1 MPNNQMKKYT
11 CSWWLHVFM
20 LLLSSCTQYAYYQS
34 PFQSNTASYKTM
46 PLYSDSIRRAVY
58 ANATFTTGGANY
70 NYRDGING
78 GIASIYRTHTARH
91 LQAFY
96 GLTGTLGN
104 YHVKPY
110 NGKMLNK
117 NLDTT
122 VINNNAGGKF
132 FGGWGAT
139 GGLSLNIPFAKNEW
153 RIGAELSWQQEFGS
167 LLNFRKNLPDTAANL
182 IGASNNYMTVAFT
195 SDLVFHMPKGAI
207 GYKIA
212 LVKSSVL
219 LHGFDRDRIPYSM
232 APGFVSQT
240 IHVTVNQ
247 VTGFSQVNFGTYSM
261 SIQVGLNY
269 RLHK

>member
-1 MPNNQMKKYT
+1 MIKFT
-11 CSWWLHVFM
+11 RSWWLSIFM

-46 PLYSDSIRRAVY
+46 PLYSDSIRSAIY

-78 GIASIYRTHTARH
+78 GIASIYRTHTSRNI
-91 LQAFY
+91 QAFY

-110 NGKMLNK
+110 VGDAHNK

-122 VINNNAGGKF
+122 SINDNAGSKF

-139 GGLSLNIPFAKNEW
+139 GGFNLNIPFAKHEW
-153 RIGAELSWQQEFGS
+153 RIGTELSWEQEFGK
-167 LLNFRKNLPDTAANL
+167 LLDFRRHLPGTAANL
-182 IGASNNYMTVAFT
+182 IGTSKNYMTVALT
-195 SDLVFHMPKGAI
+195 SDLVFHMPRGAA

-212 LVKSSVL
+212 VVKSLSR
-219 LHGFDRDRIPYSM
+219 LHGFDREQEPYSLSP
-232 APGFVSQT
+232 AYVSNT
-240 IHVTVNQ
+240 FHVTVNHL
-247 VTGFSQVNFGTYSM
+247 TGFSQINFGTYSM
-261 SIQVGLNY
+261 SIQLGINY
-269 RLHK
+269 RLHKR